1 MSGQGG
7 EETKERSRQQD
18 RGLLPESEGV
28 RLNDLMLVALVLIAA
43 LLSFTDFT
51 FSLGSLKNLTA
62 LTLFL
67 YIMTVFIYRNRYDK
81 GKRRGRED
89 GEYRDALVA
98 YRQKRGEVYQKGQA
112 SLVPAFCADYRKRE
126 LREYR
131 ESLLVDIEMGYEEY
145 KEKYLRMSERELLR
159 QPISSGA
166 KKILVK
172 CNKAKAIRLT
182 PGMLLNENGEADRE
196 KLMGQSGRE
205 RERQDK
211 KKEALSRAVYV
222 LFGALV
228 AVDVIFH
235 FSLVTVIQWVIR
247 MLPVIIAVITGD
259 DGGYH
264 NITVTEVSFKQN
276 QINAL
281 TLFEEWAQKE

>member
-276 QINAL
+276 QIHAL
-281 TLFEEWAQKE
+281 TLFEEWAS